1 MKPKYNPD
9 KGYRL
14 APKPLLVCAALMAFT
29 QSPFAQQAPNPL
41 GDFAR
46 ENGGTDVQI
55 AVADAVMN
63 ICPKLVGFFGGG
75 QNVLDAPDSPNKDL
89 TLRCGELIGTS
100 VDFNDPA
107 AEPSRSL
114 GYTDPNS
121 LLSALQEVNG
131 EELNSQSTMTVRTS
145 NSQAANIA
153 GRMNAMRIGT
163 LGAGSSGVAS
173 AFNLD
178 INGVPMVAGED
189 IPPLGGAA
197 SADGDGSISPLGWF
211 VNGSYN
217 TGDSDDTDLQNGID
231 FDSYGITAGMDY
243 RFNNNAVVGAS
254 IGYDDFDA
262 DFDSTAVVSGGDL
275 SSDGFTGALFG
286 LMEFGDF
293 YVDGVAMYGQLDY
306 EMDRILK
313 YDSENTDPACQCP
326 DQNRKIESDTE
337 GDHYTVAINSGWV
350 GYIDSWMLQPSLGL
364 SYRNYEIDG
373 YTEEDT
379 LANGGMELR
388 YDDQEVESLR
398 SNLGLRVSR
407 AFNQSYGVLMP
418 TLSMDWYHEFEDDAE
433 DIKTKYAQEDEL
445 ARINTDPELEF
456 STSLSDCLSCFTIRG
471 EDPDA
476 DYGVIGAGVS
486 LVLPN
491 QIQLLAHYE
500 GLVGYDDLTSH
511 AFTISIRGQF

>member
-1 MKPKYNPD
+1 MQPIHNPVNS
-9 KGYRL
+9 YRL
-14 APKPLLVCAALMAFT
+14 ARRSILIGTALIAITQTASAQEPIGPLDA
-29 QSPFAQQAPNPL
+29 
-41 GDFAR
+41 FAR
-46 ENGGTDVQI
+46 ENGGTEVQV
-55 AVADAVMN
+55 AVAEAVMN

-89 TLRCGELIGTS
+89 TLRCGELVGTS
-100 VDFNDPA
+100 IDFNDPSA
-107 AEPSRSL
+107 DPARSL
-114 GYTDPNS
+114 EYTDPDE
-121 LLSALQEVNG
+121 LLSALQEVSG

-153 GRMNAMRIGT
+153 GRLNAIRIGT

-178 INGVPMVAGED
+178 INGVPMVTGAD
-189 IPPLGGAA
+189 MPPLGGAA
-197 SADGDGSISPLGWF
+197 SADGDGSVSPLGWF

-243 RFNNNAVVGAS
+243 RFENAVVGAS

-262 DFDSTAVVSGGDL
+262 DFDNTAVVSGGDL

-293 YVDGVAMYGQLDY
+293 YVDGVAMFGSLDY
-306 EMDRILK
+306 EMSRRLK
-313 YDSENTDPACQCP
+313 YDSNNTDPDCQCP
-326 DQNRKIESDTE
+326 DQDRKIESDTE
-337 GDHYTVAINSGWV
+337 GDHYTLAINSGWV

-373 YTEEDT
+373 YTEKDT

-418 TLSMDWYHEFEDDAE
+418 TFSMDWYHEFEDDGD
-433 DIKTKYAQEDEL
+433 DIKAKYAQEDEI
-445 ARINTDPELEF
+445 ARVNTDPALQF
-456 STSLSDCLSCFTIRG
+456 STSISDCLSCFTIRG

-476 DYGVIGAGVS
+476 DYGVIGAGIS
-486 LVLPN
+486 LILPN
-491 QIQLLAHYE
+491 YIQLLAHYE

>member
-1 MKPKYNPD
+1 MNPS
-9 KGYRL
+9 YSTIRQHLFNPRHLL
-14 APKPLLVCAALMAFT
+14 ASLALLAVT
-29 QSPFAQQAPNPL
+29 QTAFAQPDPNPL

-46 ENGGTDVQI
+46 ENGGTEVQI

-63 ICPKLVGFFGGG
+63 ICPTLANDLFMG
-75 QNVLDAPDSPNKDL
+75 NVLTAPDSPDKDL
-89 TLRCGELIGTS
+89 TLRCGELIQTS
-100 VDFNDPA
+100 VDFNDPEA
-107 AEPSRSL
+107 APPRSL
-114 GYTDPNS
+114 DYTDPDS
-121 LLSALQEVNG
+121 LLSALQEVSG

-153 GRMNAMRIGT
+153 GRMNAIRIGT

-178 INGVPMVAGED
+178 INGVPMVTGEEMS
-189 IPPLGGAA
+189 PLGGAA

-306 EMDRILK
+306 EMNRRMK
-313 YDSENTDPACQCP
+313 YNSDNTDPNCQCP
-326 DQNRKIESDTE
+326 DQDRKIESDTE
-337 GDHYTVAINSGWV
+337 GNHYTLGINSGWV

-373 YTEEDT
+373 YTEKDT
-379 LANGGMELR
+379 FANGGMELR

-418 TLSMDWYHEFEDDAE
+418 TLSMDWYHEFEDDA
-433 DIKTKYAQEDEL
+433 DNIKTKYAQEDEL
-445 ARINTDPELEF
+445 ARTDPELGF
-456 STSLSDCLSCFTIRG
+456 SSSLSDCLSCFTIRG

-476 DYGVIGAGVS
+476 DYGVIGAGMS
-486 LVLPN
+486 LILPN

-500 GLVGYDDLTSH
+500 GLVGYDDLTSY